1 MGGDLQDAEALGQSF
16 KVLEQAHAGDCK
28 SPDLAD
34 QVANHSEPTAH
45 NYFFE
50 PYTAGAWSPQLVHKQ
65 KILAYPSAIASA
77 YDKMVSSSF
86 SGLLQELHHAWVSVD
101 NTLFLWDYTADGKRV
116 VVFEGM
122 EQVICAVGIAPPLPG
137 VFKPFV
143 KHVLVVA
150 TASEMRLLVVLHD
163 ADGGLRL
170 SATKLSIST
179 DDCIVRKIVSTCDG
193 RIFFGGSDG
202 QLHEF
207 VYDTDEG
214 MLHQLGWK
222 RKCRKES
229 HAQSLSQYLPSF
241 FRTFTNASDAI
252 GKVVDMRIDHERRIL
267 YLVQE
272 PAFVSVYDLGTE
284 AGAEVALIASKN
296 LETEAGRFC
305 QRNQRNLTSCPE
317 PRLFATTSVSL
328 TALSVVARDE
338 SASIHAIAVSATGI
352 RFYLSTFSPS
362 FLSSALKRPTSL
374 DLVHIRLPPPTT
386 VLADAPEYH
395 RTEGLSP
402 ALLPGKSPAHVHAA
416 YYRHGVFL
424 AINGGPDA
432 YDQVLGLTRDLT
444 ARHAHDANASIKV
457 LMRES
462 IACDSCQGKVSAV
475 EEFVPQGG
483 STAPSTTSTNLNG
496 NGKRPHASSLLDET
510 PPVMRSELVTQVVEP
525 IRHFLVLTNAG
536 LHIFKK
542 VRPIDQL
549 FRVLHATKDV
559 KKQLSHFVK
568 CFGASETCAMLFAI
582 ACGALSSQDTLW
594 TDNMGMKSDDHIV
607 SMAMQAIF
615 DFGGAPNVSSGGVP
629 SSTHRFVMTDDV
641 GFSAHHDGLVLFV
654 SRLLRPMWRFS
665 PSQNIAPIE
674 RVRNVLFRLQQVLET
689 HYRTSLTAASV
700 AEPSAANALTRE
712 LTARVQEA
720 TPAVVRQ
727 ENAMRAEQASIR
739 CLYLFTTRSI
749 QALSLVLF
757 APTPSL
763 PLSLPDLVTTSEGF
777 DALKALLSR
786 LTQGQNDAMLV
797 ASLQKQCPLFFKD
810 TDAAACHGYQQLEA
824 AASCA
829 TVEDRTSC
837 LQRSLQH
844 FKLAAK
850 SWKTLTHVLDLEAIC
865 ASYFTL
871 GFLDGIVDLAFATAP
886 HFGTDDDARR
896 ICYGYTIQC
905 VQFFASKTT
914 TTTKTTT
921 NDDDDIGRVCA
932 NAPTEWLPLTAREA
946 CLTYLLEKLLS
957 VQDTYYHSVL
967 YMWLYANDERQ
978 RLIALRGAKHM
989 LSVEAFLKAKDE
1001 DLLVQMYLVQNRYVD
1016 AAHVLWTRA
1025 TSTSDRRP
1033 IGDRIELISRA
1044 KSILAAANDP
1054 TATSALQE
1062 VTETLHVL
1070 QLQRHIWTT
1079 LQSSVPAADLEALAT
1094 TIVAV
1099 SPLYNQF
1106 AAKYKLWPE
1115 CLRILCTCHSED
1127 MATIETLWKRLLY
1140 SLIPTSV
1147 GNETFNKWLS
1157 ATCDALDIVPKT
1169 SEHLEHASW
1178 MSHVQAQLLSLK
1190 ELYPS
1195 KAFPVELLLHEIEH
1209 AWMWYRQVT
1218 GVATARPWIAGLFL
1232 DAGVPY
1238 AVLFGAYMS
1247 LYQHPSPSPWRL
1259 HVLES
1264 LYQLVVSWLSV
1275 IRGVAPRDLQLEFA
1289 TATPVLTSACEDI
1302 VVDLQGL
1309 LRENDP
1315 KKAELVGLFRRLKLD
1330 ISTTKST
1337 YA

>member
-65 KILAYPSAIASA
+65 KILPYPSAIASA

-101 NTLFLWDYTADGKRV
+101 NTLFLWDYTAEATRV

-122 EQVICAVGIAPPLPG
+122 EQVICAVGIATPLPG
-137 VFKPFV
+137 VFKAFV

-150 TASEMRLLVVLHD
+150 TASEMRLLVVLPD

-179 DDCIVRKIVSTCDG
+179 DDCIVRKIVSTRDG

-207 VYDTDEG
+207 VYDSDEG

-222 RKCRKES
+222 RQCRKES

-272 PAFVSVYDLGTE
+272 PAFVSVYDLGTD
-284 AGAEVALIASKN
+284 AGAELALIACKN
-296 LETEAGRFC
+296 LETEASRFC

-338 SASIHAIAVSATGI
+338 SASTHAIAVSATGI
-352 RFYLSTFSPS
+352 RFYLSTFSPG
-362 FLSSALKRPTSL
+362 FLSSALKRPSGL
-374 DLVHIRLPPPTT
+374 DLMHIRLPPPTT

-402 ALLPGKSPAHVHAA
+402 ALLPGKSPSHVHAA

-424 AINGGPDA
+424 AINGGPDE
-432 YDQVLGLTRDLT
+432 YDQVLGLTKDLT
-444 ARHAHDANASIKV
+444 ARHAHDANASLKV

-475 EEFVPQGG
+475 EEFVPQLA
-483 STAPSTTSTNLNG
+483 SPPRPSTTLNG
-496 NGKRPHASSLLDET
+496 NGKRPHASSAVGVDEA
-510 PPVMRSELVTQVVEP
+510 PVMRSELVTQIVEP
-525 IRHFLVLTNAG
+525 MRHFLVLTNAG

-542 VRPIDQL
+542 VRPIDEL

-568 CFGASETCAMLFAI
+568 CFGSAESCAMLFAI
-582 ACGALSSQDTLW
+582 ACGALASQDTLW
-594 TDNMGMKSDDHIV
+594 TDTIGMKSDDHIV
-607 SMAMQAIF
+607 AMAMQAIF
-615 DFGGAPNVSSGGVP
+615 DFGGSPNVSSGGVP
-629 SSTHRFVMTDDV
+629 SSNHRFVMTDDV
-641 GFSAHHDGLVLFV
+641 GLSAHHDGLVLFL
-654 SRLLRPMWRFS
+654 SRLLRPMWRL
-665 PSQNIAPIE
+665 PSENAPLE

-689 HYRTSLTAASV
+689 HYRASLQAAGTAD
-700 AEPSAANALTRE
+700 PSAANALTRE
-712 LTARVQEA
+712 LMAHVQET
-720 TPAVVRQ
+720 TPAIVRQ
-727 ENAMRAEQASIR
+727 DNAMRAEQASIR

-749 QALSLVLF
+749 QALSLVLL
-757 APTPSL
+757 APTRSL
-763 PLSLPDLVTTSEGF
+763 PLSLPDLVTTSAGF

-829 TVEDRTSC
+829 TVQDRTAC
-837 LQRSLQH
+837 LDRSLQH
-844 FKLAAK
+844 FTLAAK
-850 SWKTLTHVLDLEAIC
+850 SWKTPTHVLDLERIC

-871 GFLDGIVDLAFATAP
+871 GYLDGIVALAFATAP
-886 HFGTDDDARR
+886 HFATDDDSRR

-905 VQFFASKTT
+905 VQFFASTT
-914 TTTKTTT
+914 SNTA
-921 NDDDDIGRVCA
+921 DDVGSVCA
-932 NAPTEWLPLTAREA
+932 HAPTEWLPLPAREA
-946 CLTYLLEKLLS
+946 CLTYLLQKLLS

-967 YMWLYANDERQ
+967 YMWLYTNDERQ
-978 RLIALRGAKHM
+978 RLIALPGAKHRQ
-989 LSVEAFLKAKDE
+989 SVEAFLKAKDE

-1025 TSTSDRRP
+1025 TSTQDRRP
-1033 IGDRIELISRA
+1033 ISDRIELISRA

-1070 QLQRHIWTT
+1070 TLQLHIWTT

-1157 ATCDALDIVPKT
+1157 STCDALDIAPKT

-1209 AWMWYRQVT
+1209 AWMWYRKVT

-1232 DAGVPY
+1232 DAGVSY

-1264 LYQLVVSWLSV
+1264 LYQLVINWLGV

-1289 TATPVLTSACEDI
+1289 TATPVLTSACDDI

-1309 LRENDP
+1309 LRDNDP
-1315 KKAELVGLFRRLKLD
+1315 KKTELVGLFRRLKLD